1 MGSPVL
7 PRGAS
12 VLSAAEVANIAMK
25 GLWVVCFFC
34 VGFLLSAQEIV
45 DVTLYF
51 APAVGGSPEDREF
64 FDVTIPREIRSPHYL
79 VIENPEEANFLVY
92 ITIGESGVPEFPSS
106 LTMSLTAS
114 AAAAE
119 FPLLELSWNYA
130 AVEEMY
136 TWQIGSILAPT
147 VPEGSGEP
155 PGFAGWRRREHWLFA
170 GFRGGVS
177 FTENYFQLTNG
188 YNPGRSSGIS
198 FEGGLVAELRL
209 FRYLSF
215 QVEGDFLYESFESPG
230 VVAEG
235 GKRFVD
241 TFSAMSLMFPVVVK
255 ASLGFG
261 RFTLAPY
268 AGLYYT
274 LSLGDAERQSG
285 VSGETESIAV
295 KLPLPLGFTTGL
307 DAGFIFGPGELFAD
321 LRYGKDFGATVMG
334 DGEGPLHSRD
344 RVSIC
349 FGYKYGF

>member
-1 MGSPVL
+1 
-7 PRGAS
+7 
-12 VLSAAEVANIAMK
+12 
-25 GLWVVCFFC
+25 
-34 VGFLLSAQEIV
+34 VGFLLSAREIT

-51 APAVGGSPEDREF
+51 FPAVGGSPEDRAF

-79 VIENPEEANFLVY
+79 VIENQEEANFLVY
-92 ITIGESGVPEFPSS
+92 ITIGQSGVPEFPSS
-106 LTMSLTAS
+106 LTMSLTANT
-114 AAAAE
+114 ATAE

-136 TWQIGSILAPT
+136 TWRIGSILAPT
-147 VPEGSGEP
+147 VPEGSGESL
-155 PGFAGWRRREHWLFA
+155 ANWQRRERRFFA

-177 FTENYFQLTNG
+177 YTESYFQLTPG
-188 YNPGRSSGIS
+188 YVPGRSSGIS
-198 FEGGLVAELRL
+198 VEGGLALELRL
-209 FRYLSF
+209 FRFLSF
-215 QVEGDFLYESFESPG
+215 QAEGDFLYESFESPG

-235 GKRFVD
+235 EQRFVD
-241 TFSAMSLMFPVVVK
+241 TFSVMSLMFPVVVK

-268 AGLYYT
+268 AGAYYT
-274 LSLGDAERQSG
+274 LSLGDAEKQSG

-295 KLPLPLGFTTGL
+295 KLPLPWGFTAGLDLGFML
-307 DAGFIFGPGELFAD
+307 GPGELFAD

-334 DGEGPLHSRD
+334 DGDGPLYSRD

>member
-1 MGSPVL
+1 VGS
-7 PRGAS
+7 
-12 VLSAAEVANIAMK
+12 
-25 GLWVVCFFC
+25 
-34 VGFLLSAQEIV
+34 LLSAREII

-51 APAVGGSPEDREF
+51 APAVGGSLEDREF
-64 FDVTIPREIRSPHYL
+64 FDITIPREIRSPHYL
-79 VIENPEEANFLVY
+79 VIENQKEANFLVH
-92 ITIGESGVPEFPSS
+92 ITIGESGVPESPSS
-106 LTMSLTAS
+106 LTMSLM
-114 AAAAE
+114 AAAATAE

-155 PGFAGWRRREHWLFA
+155 PGFAGWRRRDHWLFA
-170 GFRGGVS
+170 GVRGGVS
-177 FTENYFQLTNG
+177 FTESYFQLTSG
-188 YNPGRSSGIS
+188 YAPGRGSGIS
-198 FEGGLVAELRL
+198 VEGGLVAELRL
-209 FRYLSF
+209 FRFVSF

-235 GKRFVD
+235 KKRFVD
-241 TFSAMSLMFPVVVK
+241 TFSVISLMFPVVVK

-268 AGLYYT
+268 AGIYYT
-274 LSLGDAERQSG
+274 LILGDAKKQSG
-285 VSGETESIAV
+285 VSGETASIAV
-295 KLPLPLGFTTGL
+295 DLPLPLGFTAGM
-307 DAGFIFGPGELFAD
+307 DAGFIVGPGELFAD

-334 DGEGPLHSRD
+334 DGEGPLYSRD